1 MEKFTIFM
9 MRTRDKLGMVG
20 MYFTITKVTYD
31 KLTANVIP
39 NGEVLNSKFRARQRC
54 PFSQFLSNTLEVV
67 DSQGD

>member
-1 MEKFTIFM
+1 
-9 MRTRDKLGMVG
+9 MVG